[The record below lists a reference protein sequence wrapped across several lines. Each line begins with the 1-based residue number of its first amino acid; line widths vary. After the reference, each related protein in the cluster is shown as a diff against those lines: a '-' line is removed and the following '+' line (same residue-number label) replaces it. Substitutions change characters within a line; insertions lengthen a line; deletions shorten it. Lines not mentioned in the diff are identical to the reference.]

1 MSAVRSVAIA
11 GGGIGG
17 LALANALARAGVDVT
32 VLERAKQPSAK
43 GSGLVLAP
51 NGVKALAAID
61 SGLVDALREAGSV
74 AGATG
79 TSGHRSCFVT
89 ARGETLA
96 EVSFDGFEASFG
108 APAVS
113 VRRAALHAI
122 LLDGARAAGA
132 RIVHGATVAGVEDG
146 AVSLSDGSTVEA
158 DVLVGADGLR
168 SRVRAWLLD
177 DGAPSYRGYSA
188 VRGIGPAVD
197 GYPHGFIA
205 YGRGLI
211 VFASPVDDEHV
222 YWVASIVSPPEI
234 WPAKDR
240 ERRRTDLLAAMDGWT
255 PALRGLVEHSPIDED
270 VVTDVYDR
278 RPTSRWHR
286 GRTVLLGDAAH
297 PMTYTMGQGANMAL
311 EDAAVLAPAL
321 LEGDA
326 LRGALAAYVA
336 ERAPRTARVVKQ
348 SRMFGTI
355 GHAKGRLTA
364 WFRDTMMRR
373 MAGGDD
379 SKANAALFGW
389 MPPQIPRAAV
399 TTTPA
404 ARTG

>member
-17 LALANALARAGVDVT
+17 LALAHALASAGVDVT
-32 VLERAKQPSAK
+32 VLERDEQPSTT

-61 SGLVDALREAGSV
+61 TGLVDALREAGSV

-79 TSGHRSCFVT
+79 TSGHRSGFIT

-96 EVSFDGFEASFG
+96 EVSFDGFEADFG

-113 VRRAALHAI
+113 VRRASLHAI
-122 LLDGARAAGA
+122 LLAGARQAGA
-132 RIVHGATVAGVEDG
+132 RIVHGAKVARVEDG
-146 AVSLSDGSTVEA
+146 GLALSDGSTVRA
-158 DVLVGADGLR
+158 DVLAGADGLR

-222 YWVASIVSPPEI
+222 YWVASIVSPPKL
-234 WPAKDR
+234 WPDKDP
-240 ERRRTDLLAAMDGWT
+240 EQRRTDLLAAMEDWA
-255 PALRGLVEHSPIDED
+255 PALRGLVQNSPIDED
-270 VVTDVYDR
+270 VVTDVFDR
-278 RPTSRWHR
+278 RPTSCWHR

-311 EDAAVLAPAL
+311 EDAAVLAHAL

-326 LRGALAAYVA
+326 PCGALSAYVA

-348 SRMFGTI
+348 SRLFGTI

-364 WFRDTMMRR
+364 WLRDTMMRR

-389 MPPQIPRAAV
+389 TPPEIRRAAATAV
-399 TTTPA
+399 AA